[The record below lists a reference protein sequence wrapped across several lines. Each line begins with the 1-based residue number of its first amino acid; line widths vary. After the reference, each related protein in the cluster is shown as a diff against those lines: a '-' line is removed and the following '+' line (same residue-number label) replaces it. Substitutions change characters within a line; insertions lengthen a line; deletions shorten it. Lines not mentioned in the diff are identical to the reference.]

1 MIGPCERCERNSF
14 ALQLVGGHLEAM
26 RASWRPRSVLGLEAD
41 ELVAK
46 VGGRNNA
53 KLVRSLGR
61 FEYGAWQE
69 SSPANSVQAA
79 CKHQGD
85 FPFPSALESDPEPPW
100 SIWLLGSQT
109 ILSGSGVSAAGIV
122 GARRAD
128 SYGTAVARDL
138 GRSVARAGG
147 TVISGLAFGIDA
159 AAHRGALDVPDGRTV
174 AVTGG
179 GVDVVYPKAH
189 RSLHQQIVE
198 RGSVISEMPP
208 GSALWKWSFPARNRL
223 IAALSSAVVVVQGER
238 RSGSLHTAEAALS
251 RSIQVCAVPG
261 RIDSA
266 ISEGPNQLLADGAAV
281 VTGTDSLLQILG
293 LEAREST
300 ESLSD
305 DLKKVVIAV
314 REGRL
319 DHYLESTDPTV
330 SAAALAR
337 LELMGL
343 LEVTADG
350 GWRLVG

>member
-26 RASWRPRSVLGLEAD
+26 KASWRPRSVLALEAD
-41 ELVAK
+41 ELVAR
-46 VGGRNNA
+46 VAGRNSA
-53 KLVRSLGR
+53 KLAMALDR
-61 FEYGAWQE
+61 FEYGAWRA
-69 SSPANSVQAA
+69 SSPASSIQAA
-79 CKHQGD
+79 CRHQGD
-85 FPFPSALESDPEPPW
+85 FPFPSALEVDPEPPW
-100 SIWLLGSQT
+100 SIWLLGSQA
-109 ILSGSGVSAAGIV
+109 ILAGLEGMAAGVV

-128 SYGTAVARDL
+128 GYGTAVARDL

-159 AAHRGALDVPDGRTV
+159 AAHKGALDVPDGRTV

-208 GSALWKWSFPARNRL
+208 GSALWRWSFPARNRL

-261 RIDSA
+261 RIDSV

-281 VTGTDSLLQILG
+281 VTGADSLLQILG
-293 LEAREST
+293 LETRQPT

-305 DLKKVVIAV
+305 DLKRVVIAV
-314 REGRL
+314 KEGRL
-319 DHYLESTDPTV
+319 AHYLAATDPTV

-337 LELMGL
+337 LELVGV